1 MFWHE
6 RNWFAIT
13 NVDIFIEKNFLLD
26 LKRQIAIDI
35 LKILSYTPQEMNK
48 NSEILCRYFFFLS
61 VSGTNSLFFW
71 RNSVINALFV
81 FLFMLFCLSV
91 KHTCPFILFTSI
103 KTRKIFDHA
112 YFYVQNVLKE
122 EFFRVES
129 LYSRGK

>member
-1 MFWHE
+1 M
-6 RNWFAIT
+6 N
-13 NVDIFIEKNFLLD
+13 KNFLLD

-48 NSEILCRYFFFLS
+48 NSEILCRSFFLFR
-61 VSGTNSLFFW
+61 VSGTNSFFKEF
-71 RNSVINALFV
+71 SLNAIFV

-112 YFYVQNVLKE
+112 YFYVQNIERLNFLK
-122 EFFRVES
+122 RTYLARY
-129 LYSRGK
+129 LYLGTNFYHRG